1 MKARLYSCAIT
12 DTEAGGVSCYD
23 KFKKPDGTWD
33 WPKNPGFSEPPSK
46 KILPA
51 GTNLDRY
58 GDPSGSFLPPKGT
71 PYEQRALAPG
81 SRSGGYHEYEVV
93 KPPPVIQGEIAP
105 AFWQSCGGTQ
115 IPPNFSNRVNNKWF
129 IDNEYIRRTKQQ

>member
-12 DTEAGGVSCYD
+12 DTEAGGVFCYD
-23 KFKKPDGTWD
+23 KSKKPDGTWD

-58 GDPSGSFLPPKGT
+58 GDPSGSFYLLK
-71 PYEQRALAPG
+71 EHLM
-81 SRSGGYHEYEVV
+81 SREHWHLD
-93 KPPPVIQGEIAP
+93 QGQEDIM
-105 AFWQSCGGTQ
+105 SMKL
-115 IPPNFSNRVNNKWF
+115 SNRH
-129 IDNEYIRRTKQQ
+129 Q